1 MWSQNVIFTK
11 VPFSGNCWS
20 QKVLWLKKSY
30 VVDNGTIAKYHSREG
45 YSATFSSFEL
55 CSEVAAFVVA
65 NRVQIT
71 MQSRFLF
78 CVSLSSN
85 PDRVLGKHPSYL
97 KHGSHSSTYETDA
110 SPSPLFERLPCEI
123 SVLTDLIEHVTPT
136 YKLCSLLRNQ
146 VKIMVFIRLSYET
159 RLSVELGFV

>member
-1 MWSQNVIFTK
+1 M
-11 VPFSGNCWS
+11 
-20 QKVLWLKKSY
+20 
-30 VVDNGTIAKYHSREG
+30 
-45 YSATFSSFEL
+45 
-55 CSEVAAFVVA
+55 VA